1 MVFIEEWG
9 AFLLEM
15 SASKFKSCFICGRF
29 GYGKENSTVF
39 IFKVTEKNLEE
50 WQKMILKKWLK
61 VGSLLCER
69 HFDDQDII
77 KGKIILDGFY
87 PFTQRR
93 QSETAVP
100 KHLLGN
106 GIYCNQLKY
115 QNNNIICAGGIG
127 NTKSRQAPLKDK
139 NEALSLG
146 NIKI

>member
-50 WQKMILKKWLK
+50 WQKMILKKGLK
-61 VGSLLCER
+61 VRSRER

-77 KGKIILDGFY
+77 KGKIILDGLY

-93 QSETAVP
+93 LSETAVP

-127 NTKSRQAPLKDK
+127 NTKSRQAPIKDK
-139 NEALSLG
+139 NEALG